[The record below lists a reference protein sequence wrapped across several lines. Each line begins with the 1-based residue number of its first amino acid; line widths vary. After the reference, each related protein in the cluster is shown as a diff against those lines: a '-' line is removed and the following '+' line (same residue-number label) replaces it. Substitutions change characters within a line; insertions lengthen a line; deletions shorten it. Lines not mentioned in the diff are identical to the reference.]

1 MRKKTTG
8 QMTKIVLF
16 ISFIILVGRLL
27 YAAVVAVPHHQEK
40 SRPLRKTP
48 PKSARRNRTPPLNNR
63 RTPAV
68 S

>member
-40 SRPLRKTP
+40 AGRCAK
-48 PKSARRNRTPPLNNR
+48 RRRSQRTATGRLL
-63 RTPAV
+63 
-68 S
+68 